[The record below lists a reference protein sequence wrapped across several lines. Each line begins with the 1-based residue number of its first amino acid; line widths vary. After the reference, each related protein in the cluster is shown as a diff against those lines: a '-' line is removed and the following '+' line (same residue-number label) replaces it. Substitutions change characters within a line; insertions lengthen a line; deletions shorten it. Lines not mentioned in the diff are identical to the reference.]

1 MKEAYYFRH
10 DCNARNDQKIIALRI
25 RHKMEGYGIY
35 WSIIEMLR
43 ESASY
48 MCTTDYNIV
57 AFGLHVGAE
66 KIKSIVEDFGL
77 FEFTQDGKYFYSKRL
92 LKDMQVRDDISE
104 TRRKAINKRWDKK
117 NDNQQDKR
125 KEDTNAIQMYNTCN
139 TIKEKERKE
148 YNISTSNEVEN
159 IEKEIIKE
167 KAAKRTAFVPP
178 TLTEVQEYISEKG
191 FAIDAEHFID
201 FYTSKG
207 WMVGANK
214 MKDWRAAVRTWKKR
228 SNDNTHTAT
237 NASRRGHVLTNGQDK
252 DWDAGF

>member
-57 AFGLHVGAE
+57 AFGLHVGAD

-92 LKDMQVRDDISE
+92 LNDMQVREE
-104 TRRKAINKRWDKK
+104 TSNAMRDLANKRWREAKEQ
-117 NDNQQDKR
+117 QQDGDNTR
-125 KEDTNAIQMYNTCN
+125 PTQHDGNAHAMRTQCVGNANKEEEKKG
-139 TIKEKERKE
+139 KE
-148 YNISTSNEVEN
+148 IEN
-159 IEKEIIKE
+159 KKEIIKE

-237 NASRRGHVLTNGQDK
+237 NANRRGHVLTNGQDK